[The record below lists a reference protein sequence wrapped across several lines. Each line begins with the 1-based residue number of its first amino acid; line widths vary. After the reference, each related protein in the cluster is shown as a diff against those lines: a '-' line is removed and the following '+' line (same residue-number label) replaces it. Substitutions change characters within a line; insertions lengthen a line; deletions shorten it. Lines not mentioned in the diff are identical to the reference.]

1 MQHELGPSH
10 MKKDDLSLLTAQP
23 SDKSLDRLESDV
35 WERVE
40 ACKRAHQSSRL
51 IMSYQ
56 AGAVAV
62 VLFAAA
68 AVGTTGT
75 LTVVTETATVQSPG
89 AELTPSALL
98 LGIRP

>member
-1 MQHELGPSH
+1 
-10 MKKDDLSLLTAQP
+10 MKKDDFSLLTAQP

-40 ACKRAHQSSRL
+40 AYKRAQQSSRL

-68 AVGTTGT
+68 AVGTSGAP
-75 LTVVTETATVQSPG
+75 TVVTETATVQSPG

>member
-1 MQHELGPSH
+1 

-40 ACKRAHQSSRL
+40 VYRRTQQSSRL

-56 AGAVAV
+56 AGAMAV

-68 AVGTTGT
+68 AVGTTTTVPPVTGT
-75 LTVVTETATVQSPG
+75 VTVEYPG
-89 AELTPSALL
+89 AELAPSALL